1 MAFYVTVGPDGP
13 TASVSDIEQ
22 SAPRR
27 RFAPRSE
34 VPGRASDVYC
44 KLIVRIRIIDWSLAG
59 ARRNVVWCM
68 TPTLSPAHVD
78 TVRRIVAD
86 LKNRPG
92 PLLEVLHA
100 VQAALGY
107 VPEGAIPLV
116 AEGLNVSRAEVH
128 GVVTFYHYF
137 RRTPPGKHVVSLCRA
152 EACQSMGA
160 DALAEHAKR
169 KLGVDFHET
178 TDDGEF
184 SLEPIYC
191 LGNCACSPAALVD
204 GRLYGRLTPESFDAM
219 LATEQSRKK

>member
-1 MAFYVTVGPDGP
+1 
-13 TASVSDIEQ
+13 
-22 SAPRR
+22 
-27 RFAPRSE
+27 
-34 VPGRASDVYC
+34 
-44 KLIVRIRIIDWSLAG
+44 
-59 ARRNVVWCM
+59 
-68 TPTLSPAHVD
+68 
-78 TVRRIVAD
+78 VAD

-100 VQAALGY
+100 IQAAIGY
-107 VPEGAIPLV
+107 VPEEAIPVV
-116 AEGLNVSRAEVH
+116 ANGLNASRAEVH

-160 DALAEHAKR
+160 DSLAEHAKR

-178 TDDGEF
+178 TPDGQF

-191 LGNCACSPAALVD
+191 LGNCACSPAAMVD

-219 LATEQSRKK
+219 LTEQKK